1 MNATCETLRNIRKQ
15 VADANGIPYKPHV
28 CTYEGPCSGSCPLC
42 EAEARYIEAELEK
55 RQKAKQ
61 SVNIV
66 GIAKDK
72 LSAAT
77 ALSQKVAAATITAV
91 MTLSAQS
98 VDVMAQNA
106 ETYSRSRGGTEGA
119 VSSLTG
125 TRNPLY
131 VIDGTPMNCDKNS
144 PNVKYLALINPNDIV
159 NMEVVKDSTALS
171 RYPDCE
177 RSTYGVIEI
186 TLNKKGH
193 KKFKTYLKEHKE
205 DSSH

>member
-1 MNATCETLRNIRKQ
+1 MNATCETLRNIREQ

-66 GIAKDK
+66 GVAKDK
-72 LSAAT
+72 LSVAT

-106 ETYSRSRGGTEGA
+106 ETYSRSRGGTAGA

-131 VIDGTPMNCDKNS
+131 VVDGTPLNCEIDSSETNPLS
-144 PNVKYLALINPNDIV
+144 IIDPNDVV
-159 NMEVVKDSTALS
+159 NLEVVKDSAALS
-171 RYPDCE
+171 RYSDCE
-177 RSTYGVIEI
+177 KSAKGAVEI
-186 TLNKKGH
+186 T
-193 KKFKTYLKEHKE
+193 
-205 DSSH
+205 

>member
-15 VADANGIPYKPHV
+15 VVDANGIPYKPHV

-42 EAEARYIEAELEK
+42 EAEARYIETELEK

-106 ETYSRSRGGTEGA
+106 ETYSRSRGGTAGA

-144 PNVKYLALINPNDIV
+144 PHKNYLAIINPNDIV

-193 KKFKTYLKEHKE
+193 KKFKKYLKEHKE